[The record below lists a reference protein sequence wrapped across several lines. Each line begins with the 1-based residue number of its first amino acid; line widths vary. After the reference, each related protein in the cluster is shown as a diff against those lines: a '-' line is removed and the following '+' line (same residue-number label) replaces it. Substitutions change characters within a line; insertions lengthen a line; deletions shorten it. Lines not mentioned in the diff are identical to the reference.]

1 MGDHHDHDDHNH
13 MHETSDAESRTRAL
27 ESLLIEKGVLETEEI
42 DQIVS
47 AYEHDIGPL
56 NGAKVVSRAW
66 VDPEYKEWLLEDAT
80 EAIGDLCFE
89 GSPGPEM
96 KVVENTPTV
105 HNIIVCTLC
114 SCYPWSVLGLP
125 PTWYKS
131 PEYRSK
137 IVKRPRQTLQE
148 DFGLEL
154 DDSIEVRVQD
164 SNSELRYM
172 VLPQRPSGTDDMNEA
187 ELAEIVTRDVMTG
200 VSRLIETHE

>member
-1 MGDHHDHDDHNH
+1 MGDHHDHDDHDH
-13 MHETSDAESRTRAL
+13 THETSDAESRTRAL
-27 ESLLIEKGVLETEEI
+27 ESLLIEKGVLKTEEI

-56 NGAKVVSRAW
+56 NGAKVVARAW

-105 HNIIVCTLC
+105 HNVIVCTLC

-125 PTWYKS
+125 PKWYKS

-137 IVKRPRQTLQE
+137 IVKRPRQTLRE

-154 DDSIEVRVQD
+154 NDSIEVRVQD

-172 VLPQRPSGTDDMNEA
+172 VLPQRPRGTDDMSEA
-187 ELAEIVTRDVMTG
+187 ELAEIVTRDAMTG
-200 VSRLIETHE
+200 VSRLAENA

>member
-1 MGDHHDHDDHNH
+1 MGDHHDHDHHNP
-13 MHETSDAESRTRAL
+13 MHEMSDAESRTRAL

-137 IVKRPRQTLQE
+137 IVKQPRQTLQE

-187 ELAEIVTRDVMTG
+187 ELAEIVTRDAMTG
-200 VSRLIETHE
+200 VSRLIESHE

>member
-1 MGDHHDHDDHNH
+1 MGDHHDHDDHDH
-13 MHETSDAESRTRAL
+13 THETSDAESRTRAL
-27 ESLLIEKGVLETEEI
+27 ESLLIEKGVLKTEEI

-56 NGAKVVSRAW
+56 NGAKVVARAW

-105 HNIIVCTLC
+105 HNVIVCTLC

-125 PTWYKS
+125 PNWYKS

-137 IVKRPRQTLQE
+137 IVKRPRQTLRE

-154 DDSIEVRVQD
+154 NDSIEVRVQD

-172 VLPQRPSGTDDMNEA
+172 VLPQRPSGTDDMSEA
-187 ELAEIVTRDVMTG
+187 ELAEIVTRDAMTG
-200 VSRLIETHE
+200 VSRLAENA

>member
-1 MGDHHDHDDHNH
+1 MGDHHDHDDHDH
-13 MHETSDAESRTRAL
+13 THETSDAESRTRAL

-56 NGAKVVSRAW
+56 NGAKVVARAW
-66 VDPEYKEWLLEDAT
+66 ADPEYKEWLLEDAT

-105 HNIIVCTLC
+105 HNVIVCTLC

-125 PTWYKS
+125 PKWYKS

-137 IVKRPRQTLQE
+137 IVKRPRQTLRE

-154 DDSIEVRVQD
+154 NDSIEVRVQD

-172 VLPQRPSGTDDMNEA
+172 VLPQRPRGTDDMSEA
-187 ELAEIVTRDVMTG
+187 ELAEIVTRDAMTG
-200 VSRLIETHE
+200 VSRLAENA